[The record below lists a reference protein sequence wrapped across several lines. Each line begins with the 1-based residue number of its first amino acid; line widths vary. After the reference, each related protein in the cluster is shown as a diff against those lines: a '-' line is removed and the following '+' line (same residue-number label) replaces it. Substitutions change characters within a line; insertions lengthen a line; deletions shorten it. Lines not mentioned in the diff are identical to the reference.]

1 MSCSTQF
8 IKVCLIIRVFRR
20 AARQLPDV
28 CYVANPFETE
38 ERMVSGTSEPNV
50 SAELPSEE
58 WRELFE
64 YRFLNFRKVCISGS
78 TLRLI

>member
-1 MSCSTQF
+1 M
-8 IKVCLIIRVFRR
+8 IRGFRR

-38 ERMVSGTSEPNV
+38 GRMIPENSEPNV
-50 SAELPSEE
+50 PAGLPSEE
-58 WRELFE
+58 WRELFA
-64 YRFLNFRKVCISGS
+64 YRFLNFRKVCNSDL